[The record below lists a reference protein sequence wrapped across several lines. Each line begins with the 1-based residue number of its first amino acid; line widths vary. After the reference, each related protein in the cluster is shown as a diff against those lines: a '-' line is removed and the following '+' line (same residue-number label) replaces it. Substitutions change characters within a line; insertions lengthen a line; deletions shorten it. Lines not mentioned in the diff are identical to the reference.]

1 MPDQKD
7 FNTQF
12 NEWYYER
19 KKRNNGAF
27 GSHSRR
33 TSGSMNSSWGRWID
47 EAVGAVGEIVDVFR
61 TRASLSQYDRQRLEA
76 HKKLVRTIERT
87 EKKLEGRQKAIVVF
101 GIMAVASI
109 LLFWDIEPVLFFSG
123 MTGYMAYSTYQTRK
137 KLDRLT
143 EEYHRLEQG
152 DFPVAMGYAIE
163 RAVMHHAYTHEG
175 KVYPE
180 LLALE
185 ADFSLSQAEQILAAC
200 VRKRMASIE
209 LDADGR
215 TYYYF
220 ARLDS
225 YNPYTSI

>member
-1 MPDQKD
+1 MPDHKD

-19 KKRNNGAF
+19 KKRSNGA
-27 GSHSRR
+27 SDSSR
-33 TSGSMNSSWGRWID
+33 SYSYNNSQVGRWID
-47 EAVGAVGEIVDVFR
+47 DAVGAVGEIVDVFR
-61 TRASLSQYDRQRLEA
+61 TRSSAANYDRQRLEA

-101 GIMAVASI
+101 GILAVASI
-109 LLFWDIEPVLFFSG
+109 FLLWEIEPVLFCTG
-123 MTGYMAYSTYQTRK
+123 MAGYMAYSAHQTRR
-137 KLDRLT
+137 KLNRLT
-143 EEYHRLEQG
+143 EEFHRLEQG
-152 DFPVAMGYAIE
+152 DFPMATGYAIE
-163 RAVMHHAYTHEG
+163 RAVMQHAYSHAG

-200 VRKRMASIE
+200 VRRRMATIE
-209 LDADGR
+209 LDDDGR

-225 YNPYTSI
+225 MPS